1 MSFSWSVCLYV
12 GLAVFAA
19 GIIRGATGFGFS
31 MLALVLLT
39 FVMPPAQVVPLL
51 LLWEI
56 LASAG
61 HAPFVWRQCDRKV
74 TALLLLGVIP
84 LTPVGMSLLIHVP
97 AQAMTVGVNALVLVL
112 TLVLLSG
119 FTPSRPLGALGI
131 VGVGAVTG
139 FVNGA
144 SSNGGPPVVLFM
156 LVTLPTEAARATL
169 IVFFLALDVLTSCF
183 FVHSGLM
190 SWQSV
195 INALVVLPFMW
206 IGMWLGTRWF
216 HSVDEARFKRYV
228 LLFLILVSVVGMGR
242 ALLH

>member
-1 MSFSWSVCLYV
+1 MSFGWTVFAYAAFS
-12 GLAVFAA
+12 VFAA

-39 FVMPPAQVVPLL
+39 FVMPPAQVVPML

-61 HAPFVWRQCDRKV
+61 HAPFVWRQCDWKV
-74 TALLLLGVIP
+74 TGLLLLGVIP

-97 AQAMTVGVNALVLVL
+97 AQAMTIGVNALVLVL

-119 FTPSRPLGALGI
+119 VKPSRPLGSLGI
-131 VGVGAVTG
+131 VGVGAATG

-156 LVTLPTEAARATL
+156 LVTLPAEAARATL

-195 INALVVLPFMW
+195 VDALVVLPFMW

-242 ALLH
+242 ALLR